1 MSTYNYF
8 LSFFFSGRKRRGSET
23 FSDSSGDEFF
33 TGFKE
38 VSTPKTMSKTVSNR
52 STSPVPGKPAQTTR
66 SRSLII
72 RNPVHTEHSR
82 GRHSGSNGAGGGESE
97 ECTAALV
104 LMNLSHNPLSA
115 GLQPTAAHSSSQSAH
130 NSSPRSATTLRL
142 VDRAP
147 PSRHHD
153 NLSAA
158 APTSHQGHV
167 RCLPGGACLV
177 GEPASKMHSD
187 QKQVQGKNKARI
199 TLFSFSCRFK
209 LLKSVIINGLK
220 SSRINGCLTR

>member
-1 MSTYNYF
+1 MYA
-8 LSFFFSGRKRRGSET
+8 
-23 FSDSSGDEFF
+23 
-33 TGFKE
+33 
-38 VSTPKTMSKTVSNR
+38 TVSNR

-115 GLQPTAAHSSSQSAH
+115 GLQPTAAHSNSRSAH
-130 NSSPRSATTLRL
+130 NSSPRSASATTLQL

-147 PSRHHD
+147 PLRHHD
-153 NLSAA
+153 NLSV

-187 QKQVQGKNKARI
+187 QKQVQGKNKVRV
-199 TLFSFSCRFK
+199 TLFGFSCRIK
-209 LLKSVIINGLK
+209 SLISVIINGPK
-220 SSRINGCLTR
+220 SNRISGCLTRCKFWQLY

>member
-1 MSTYNYF
+1 MS
-8 LSFFFSGRKRRGSET
+8 
-23 FSDSSGDEFF
+23 
-33 TGFKE
+33 
-38 VSTPKTMSKTVSNR
+38 VTVSNR

-82 GRHSGSNGAGGGESE
+82 GRHSGAGGGESE

-115 GLQPTAAHSSSQSAH
+115 GLQPSAAHSNSQSAH
-130 NSSPRSATTLRL
+130 NSSATTLRL
-142 VDRAP
+142 IDRAP

-177 GEPASKMHSD
+177 GEPAPKMHSD
-187 QKQVQGKNKARI
+187 QKQVQGKNKVRL
-199 TLFSFSCRFK
+199 TLFAFSCRIR
-209 LLKSVIINGLK
+209 LLISVFINGPK
-220 SSRINGCLTR
+220 SSRISGCLTRCKFWQLYHTTTCLSVMSNSNLKFTS